1 MCTCIYSSKHSGMF
15 MIFFFYWQ
23 TIWKGL
29 LFTLNRYLWWFI
41 LNVHESSRFR
51 IVENIDFL
59 FTLTSVL
66 DGEPQ
71 SRRWLTTPW
80 QLEWPSPLTP
90 HCFLVFWPVS
100 WHFNRHVQSGFDCGE
115 HLRTWAR
122 QAAGPNEDKQ
132 NKAFISFWF
141 YMSSVSCIRSEE
153 LVSVKLSKKKLWLFE
168 AMSEDFVRRHFANVL
183 EWNKSAV

>member
-1 MCTCIYSSKHSGMF
+1 MHLSTLKIMVSSKVMWDF
-15 MIFFFYWQ
+15 VAIFKAVHIRGVLLLCCSLMLKSISISVYMYVHFFYWQ

-41 LNVHESSRFR
+41 LKVHESSCFR

-59 FTLTSVL
+59 FTSTSVL

-80 QLEWPSPLTP
+80 QLEWPSPPTP

-100 WHFNRHVQSGFDCGE
+100 WHFNRHVQSGFDHGE

-122 QAAGPNEDKQ
+122 QAAGPKEDKQ
-132 NKAFISFWF
+132 NKAFIF
-141 YMSSVSCIRSEE
+141 
-153 LVSVKLSKKKLWLFE
+153 L
-168 AMSEDFVRRHFANVL
+168 
-183 EWNKSAV
+183 